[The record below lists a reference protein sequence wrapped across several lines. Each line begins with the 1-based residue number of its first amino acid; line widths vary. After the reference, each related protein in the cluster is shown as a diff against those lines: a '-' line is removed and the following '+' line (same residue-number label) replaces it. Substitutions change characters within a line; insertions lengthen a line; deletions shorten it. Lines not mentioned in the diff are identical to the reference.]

1 MKIIYLLNHSYIGN
15 WPHQDKLHRVDT
27 LNRRFALRM
36 REYTDRYSI
45 ECWKPERM
53 IRESITVHEDRITYR
68 IFPASKSSF
77 PYKHFSPSM
86 LKAVREECRKG
97 DCLLYIHG
105 VHGKW
110 INLIPLLVKDV
121 PIVAQHHGEDVTY
134 TLNNFIS
141 KPWRIILAILERQ
154 ALKNVDH
161 FFMLYSGAKDKLS
174 RYVPEERISIQTS
187 GVDFDLFQPMGREE
201 AKHALGLNPRKRYL
215 LSIGMLENRKGTDL
229 LLRALPP
236 VFNKYPDIELL
247 LIGTSARKEYEKM
260 LLEITLQSGI
270 TERVKFLGQI
280 ENEKLPLYYNASDLF
295 ILPSI
300 KAEGVPKVLMEAAA
314 CNLPFITTP
323 IGGIRELAH
332 EIGGGILI
340 EPGSPEKIGL
350 AIDGYFSHPPAT
362 LNLREKAKKHS
373 WDTIVRA
380 SKEVFERLEEHYYS
394 KPCSGTSSRHP

>member
-1 MKIIYLLNHSYIGN
+1 
-15 WPHQDKLHRVDT
+15 
-27 LNRRFALRM
+27 M
-36 REYTDRYSI
+36 RAYTDSYEI
-45 ECWKPERM
+45 ECWKPERR
-53 IRESITVHEDRITYR
+53 IREPITVHEDGITYR
-68 IFPASKSSF
+68 IFPASKSFF
-77 PYKHFSPSM
+77 PYKHFSSSM

-110 INLIPLLVKDV
+110 INLIPLLAKQV
-121 PIVAQHHGEDVTY
+121 PVVVQHHGEDVTY
-134 TLNNFIS
+134 KLKNFIS
-141 KPWRIILAILERQ
+141 KPWRIILEILERQ
-154 ALKNVDH
+154 AMKNVDH
-161 FFMLYSGAKDKLS
+161 FFMLYSEAKEKLS
-174 RYVPEERISIQTS
+174 RYVPEGRISIQTS
-187 GVDFDLFQPMGREE
+187 GIDFDLFQPGAQEE
-201 AKHALGLNPRKRYL
+201 AKQALGLDPGKRYI
-215 LSIGMLENRKGTDL
+215 LSVGMLENRKGTDVL
-229 LLRALPP
+229 IKAMPP

-314 CNLPFITTP
+314 CNLPFITTS

-350 AIDGYFSHPPAT
+350 AIDGYFSHPPVT
-362 LNLREKAKKHS
+362 LNLREKVKKHS